1 MVKIH
6 LSRLLGEKR
15 WTQKDLADATG
26 IRPSTINE
34 WYHELVPRLNVDH
47 IDKICE
53 ALDCTI
59 TDLLEYIPNERKTTG
74 KYLILEEHGNRKQ
87 KKEKELSDRE
97 AVITRKELMAEAK
110 NTLAEKKLPVSLA
123 EVLNYADADT
133 CNDSISA
140 VEKAFQEAVEAAVN
154 ERLKGGTPPK
164 KAPEGENSL
173 EKQIEAA
180 MARGF

>member
-59 TDLLEYIPNERKTTG
+59 TIYWNTYQMNGRRLE
-74 KYLILEEHGNRKQ
+74 
-87 KKEKELSDRE
+87 
-97 AVITRKELMAEAK
+97 
-110 NTLAEKKLPVSLA
+110 NT
-123 EVLNYADADT
+123 
-133 CNDSISA
+133 
-140 VEKAFQEAVEAAVN
+140 
-154 ERLKGGTPPK
+154 
-164 KAPEGENSL
+164 
-173 EKQIEAA
+173 
-180 MARGF
+180 